1 MEIQKKIVEAIEIT
15 IQRTGWKRT
24 EVMCRFGISS
34 SQISRWRRDTTCRP
48 SLVYPF
54 RVLDEEVQEV
64 IAYRTSSEENR
75 DLGYRKLTWKMVDE
89 DVVYLSESSIYRILR
104 LFKLLGRAFK
114 ENDGALKEYEN
125 KPKYVHHHWH
135 TDIAYVILSGIH
147 YYLIFMLDGFSRFLL
162 HWELMTDMSGPS
174 VEIFTQKTI
183 DKYPE
188 ARPMVIHD
196 NGSQFISHD
205 FKRILF
211 ENNCTDVPTR
221 MKHPETNG
229 KAERFVGLI
238 RSEALRPNSPSYY
251 GEGVRVIEKYV
262 DEYNNKRYHAGIGYL
277 KPVDVFHGRGPVI
290 LAERREKL
298 KRARKERF
306 EKNREL
312 NSILLEGLLA

>member
-1 MEIQKKIVEAIEIT
+1 MQKKIMETIEIT

-24 EVMCRFGISS
+24 EVISRFGISS
-34 SQISRWRRDTTCRP
+34 SQISRWRRGTTRRP
-48 SLVYPF
+48 NLVYPF
-54 RVLDEEVQEV
+54 RVLDEEIQEV

-135 TDIAYVILSGIH
+135 TDIAYVILGGIH

-196 NGSQFISHD
+196 NGSQFIGHD

-277 KPVDVFHGRGPVI
+277 KPVDVFHGRGPAI

-312 NSILLEGLLA
+312 NSILLEGLPA

>member
-1 MEIQKKIVEAIEIT
+1 MESIEEA
-15 IQRTGWKRT
+15 IQRTRWKRT
-24 EVMCRFGISS
+24 EVMRRFGISP
-34 SQISRWRRDTTCRP
+34 SQVSRWNGDKTYRP
-48 SLVYPF
+48 CLIYPF
-54 RVLDEEVQEV
+54 HILDEEVETV

-75 DLGYRKLTWKMVDE
+75 SLGYRKLTWKMIDE
-89 DVVYLSESSIYRILR
+89 DVAYVSESSTYRILR
-104 LFKLLGRAFK
+104 HFRLLGRAFK
-114 ENDGALKEYEN
+114 ESDGALREYEN

-135 TDIAYVILSGIH
+135 TDIAYVILGGIH

-174 VEIFTQKTI
+174 VELFTQKVI

-211 ENNCTDVPTR
+211 ENNCANVPTR

-262 DEYNNKRYHAGIGYL
+262 DEYNNSRYHAGIGYL
-277 KPVDVFHGRGPVI
+277 KPADVFHGRGPAI
-290 LAERREKL
+290 LAERRRKL
-298 KRARKERF
+298 QQARKKRF
-306 EKNREL
+306 EANTAL
-312 NSILLEGLLA
+312 NKKLLEDLPA

>member
-1 MEIQKKIVEAIEIT
+1 MQKKIMDGIEIT
-15 IQRTGWKRT
+15 MRRTGWKRT
-24 EVMCRFGISS
+24 EVMQLFGISS
-34 SQISRWRRDTTCRP
+34 SQLSRWQKEKPSRP
-48 SLVYPF
+48 GLIYPF
-54 RVLDEEVQEV
+54 HILDEEVQKV
-64 IAYRTSSEENR
+64 VAYRNSSEENR

-114 ENDGALKEYEN
+114 ENDGALKEYEH
-125 KPKYVHHHWH
+125 KPKHVHHHWH

-174 VEIFTQKTI
+174 VEIFTQNTI

-188 ARPMVIHD
+188 ASPMVIHD

-211 ENNCTDVPTR
+211 ENNCTDVPAR

-251 GEGVRVIEKYV
+251 GEGVKVIEKYV
-262 DEYNNKRYHAGIGYL
+262 DEYNNRRYHAGIGYL

-290 LAERREKL
+290 LAQRKEKL
-298 KRARKERF
+298 RQARQRRF
-306 EKNREL
+306 EINSEL
-312 NSILLEGLLA
+312 NGIILEGLPA